1 MSLIRHR
8 NKNAFQWDAYH
19 PLVDHI
25 PACTAQGGGSAQA
38 GGCQPREVS
47 AKGVSASGPG
57 DGGVSQHAMA
67 QTSPPWTDRHCE
79 KHNLLK
85 LRLGAVIRMINVFIR
100 TRPSDPVNVQNEA
113 EHTSTVEIPGS
124 CRSIC
129 RLRTYDPQ
137 VSVRQ
142 PAGGRR
148 SSAGS
153 VTTYSAGNA
162 RISGCCEKNQRYPYS
177 KYNNLNLFEK
187 ITLGPL
193 GQWPRLQ

>member
-1 MSLIRHR
+1 MHSSGMRTTRLLTI
-8 NKNAFQWDAYH
+8 FQHA
-19 PLVDHI
+19 LRK
-25 PACTAQGGGSAQA
+25 GGGSAQA

-47 AKGVSASGPG
+47 AKGCLPLVPG
-57 DGGVSQHAMA
+57 MGVYPSMQWLRHP
-67 QTSPPWTDRHCE
+67 PPWTDRHCE

-124 CRSIC
+124 CRSIR